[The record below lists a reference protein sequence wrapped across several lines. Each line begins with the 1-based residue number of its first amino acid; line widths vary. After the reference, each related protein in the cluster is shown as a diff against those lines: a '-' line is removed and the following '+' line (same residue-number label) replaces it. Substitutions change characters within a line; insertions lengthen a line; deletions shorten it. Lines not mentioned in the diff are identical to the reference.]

1 MTIRAKLFIVSLVLS
16 VAVVGMGAYGVYG
29 VNRISALMTQTYDR
43 AMMASI
49 HAEQAHTNF
58 IKVDRALRGAL
69 ASRTVDEF
77 DRYLEAAN
85 SAAADVLSDLD
96 VVAERTWSQESAKLV
111 VEITALIRE
120 KQTQRAVNIPN
131 LREQL
136 SNGGALPVVR
146 SESAPRTARTA
157 PAAAAPASP
166 AAAKAPAEDSGVQV
180 VKRKKAD
187 GAVASP
193 PSPASSPVGAPVRE
207 VAVVAPAPVP
217 VAGATP
223 KADESKAAPRVAQV
237 GAVAST
243 ASLSSATPR
252 VAQVGAVTSTTS
264 LSSATPR
271 VAQVAG
277 TTSAA
282 VDESVSAQPTVPR
295 APEGDSRQE
304 ATVVARPVPP
314 SAADATSLFQGSEEI
329 EAKLRALADRA
340 AEAGYVFRESSRNI
354 GRTILAVTIGAL
366 VTAIVII
373 GAVVV
378 MFGRWI
384 ANPLRQV
391 IHRLHGLVV
400 GGGTLEHRLATIEEL
415 PVQSADEIGQL
426 RASFN
431 ATVGLLRKREA
442 EVKRELR
449 HEELQEN
456 ISKFLNVAH
465 EIAQGDLTKRGAVT
479 DDVLGSVVDAI
490 NVMVGQIGTVIG
502 DVRNAALLVSSNAND
517 MVVAMTRT
525 STGAQAQSSE
535 TMKVSSAVEELSLSV
550 RQVADSATGSARAA
564 HQTLEAA
571 QRGDEAIKK
580 SLEGMQR
587 IRSDAQAI
595 SKKIKG
601 LADRS
606 LEISDI
612 VNRIEE
618 IAKHTNVLAVTAAIE
633 AGEAGEVGVRFS
645 AVAAQVRMLA
655 ERSAKAAHDV
665 FALIKT
671 IQRETQDAVLAVEE
685 GTNQVESGHALSVE
699 TGASLQEIAAISRT
713 SAELAHEISLATQ
726 QQVRGVDGVAVAMQ
740 SIAAV
745 AVQTEQ
751 GMREARKTVDEMGR
765 LAEGLHGKLAQ
776 FKIVAA

>member
-1 MTIRAKLFIVSLVLS
+1 MTIRAKLFIVSLVLT

-58 IKVDRALRGAL
+58 IKVDRAVRDAV

-77 DRYLEAAN
+77 DRFIEAAD

-111 VEITALIRE
+111 VEITALVRE
-120 KQTQRAVNIPN
+120 KQTLRAAIIPN

-136 SNGGALPVVR
+136 SAGGALPAVR

-157 PAAAAPASP
+157 PAAVEPASPAAAPASP
-166 AAAKAPAEDSGVQV
+166 AAAKAPAEDSGVQII
-180 VKRKKAD
+180 KRKKGD
-187 GAVASP
+187 GA
-193 PSPASSPVGAPVRE
+193 SPVAAPVRE
-207 VAVVAPAPVP
+207 VAVVAPTPAP

-223 KADESKAAPRVAQV
+223 KADESKAAPRIAQV

-243 ASLSSATPR
+243 ARLSSATPR
-252 VAQVGAVTSTTS
+252 VS
-264 LSSATPR
+264 
-271 VAQVAG
+271 QVAG
-277 TTSAA
+277 ITSAA
-282 VDESVSAQPTVPR
+282 VDEGA
-295 APEGDSRQE
+295 SRQE
-304 ATVVARPVPP
+304 ATVVARPVPTGAVG
-314 SAADATSLFQGSEEI
+314 AASLFQGSEEI

-340 AEAGYVFRESSRNI
+340 AEAGYVFRESSRKI
-354 GRTILAVTIGAL
+354 SHTILGVTIGAL
-366 VTAIVII
+366 ITAIVII

-391 IHRLHGLVV
+391 IHRLHGLIV
-400 GGGTLEHRLATIEEL
+400 GGGTLEHRLSTIEEL

-456 ISKFLNVAH
+456 IFKFLNVAH

-490 NVMVGQIGTVIG
+490 NVMVQQIGTIIG
-502 DVRNAALLVSSNAND
+502 DVRNAARLVSSNAND
-517 MVVAMTRT
+517 MVVAMTQT
-525 STGAQAQSSE
+525 SSGAQAQSSE
-535 TMKVSSAVEELSLSV
+535 TMKVASAVEQLSLSV
-550 RQVADSATGSARAA
+550 RQVADSATASARAA

-571 QRGDEAIKK
+571 QKGDEAIKK
-580 SLEGMQR
+580 NLEGMEA
-587 IRSDAQAI
+587 IRGEAQAI

-612 VNRIEE
+612 VNTIEE

-633 AGEAGEVGVRFS
+633 ASEAGEVGVRFS
-645 AVAAQVRMLA
+645 AVAVQVRMLA
-655 ERSAKAAHDV
+655 ERSAKAARDIV
-665 FALIKT
+665 TLIKR
-671 IQRETQDAVLAVEE
+671 IQTETRDAVLAVEE
-685 GTNQVESGHALSVE
+685 GTNQVESGHALSLE

-713 SAELAHEISLATQ
+713 SAELAHEISLATK
-726 QQVRGVDGVAVAMQ
+726 QQVRGVDGVAAAMQ

-765 LAEGLHGKLAQ
+765 LAEHLHAKLAQ
-776 FKIVAA
+776 FRVAAA